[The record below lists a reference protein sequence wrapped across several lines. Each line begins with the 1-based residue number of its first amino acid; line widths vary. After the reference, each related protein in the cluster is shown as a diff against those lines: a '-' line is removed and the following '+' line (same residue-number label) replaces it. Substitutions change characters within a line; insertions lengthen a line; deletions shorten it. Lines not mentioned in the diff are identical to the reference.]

1 VLVVEDRRKD
11 YGEHRY
17 NALGML
23 DDLVVSIVF
32 TPRNDG
38 LRIISMR
45 RANKKERQ
53 AYEAHQE

>member
-1 VLVVEDRRKD
+1 
-11 YGEHRY
+11 
-17 NALGML
+17 ML